1 MGRYHRQL
9 TTLGFSKPPYPWY
22 LWFSHAHISLL
33 ILLSNCLENWSRAGI
48 WTSLFSY
55 ISPLEL
61 WPCWMVGGSM
71 RGTRAGASTSLEK
84 RQPPCSGTGVLRTC
98 LPCAWAAFQRRGWNS
113 WDILGPL
120 GQCGDRAAGGHCTA
134 LNQFGL
140 HLAPG
145 CAGTLSK
152 ARAGGTVERPWISWS
167 LWFCFAVQR
176 PKRHARSPARVRE
189 ARKKLSPFILCG
201 AMTARGSVSVETSW
215 DKQGTEKKPCFG
227 FHQESPEGPS
237 PWETLGRIFSFG
249 RFWGGPRNWWLKEQR
264 QPGMVVECCS
274 QIRETEYDHHDHP
287 NRPHF
292 KACETIF
299 GDEHP
304 SASDFE
310 VAHGKM
316 DMIHSHMVRS

>member
-1 MGRYHRQL
+1 MIVMMDDWLTKVYKSGIFIYDKHGKTIKYTSMGDSKHLQIFWMVTCHKHIIFSGDDRHMLLVVQCLALVNAQRWILIRAQGFNQQNGEISPAADH
-9 TTLGFSKPPYPWY
+9 TGLGRSIVVN
-22 LWFSHAHISLL
+22 HL
-33 ILLSNCLENWSRAGI
+33 ILDIFGFPMPISVYWTYSPIFLKNWSRAGI

-120 GQCGDRAAGGHCTA
+120 GQCGDWAAGGHCTA

-152 ARAGGTVERPWISWS
+152 AQRAGGTVER
-167 LWFCFAVQR
+167 
-176 PKRHARSPARVRE
+176 H
-189 ARKKLSPFILCG
+189 G
-201 AMTARGSVSVETSW
+201 
-215 DKQGTEKKPCFG
+215 
-227 FHQESPEGPS
+227 
-237 PWETLGRIFSFG
+237 ETLDQLISLVSFA
-249 RFWGGPRNWWLKEQR
+249 L
-264 QPGMVVECCS
+264 
-274 QIRETEYDHHDHP
+274 
-287 NRPHF
+287 
-292 KACETIF
+292 
-299 GDEHP
+299 
-304 SASDFE
+304 
-310 VAHGKM
+310 
-316 DMIHSHMVRS
+316 